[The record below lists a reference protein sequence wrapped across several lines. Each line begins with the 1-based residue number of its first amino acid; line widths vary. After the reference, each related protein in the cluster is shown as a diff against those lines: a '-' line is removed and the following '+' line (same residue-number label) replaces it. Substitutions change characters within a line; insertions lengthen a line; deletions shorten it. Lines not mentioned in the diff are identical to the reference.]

1 MSPPLGRLELD
12 SPPTHPCSYPRLAW
26 FLVLAPSVF
35 HVGVEEQV
43 FVQAGDAP
51 VSVTCYLEQ
60 EVKRV
65 RMSKLE
71 HTSITQKGQ
80 IGKLG
85 LKVLEEKVAEL
96 TSANGEPPY
105 LNLVCDVGQ
114 RKRQVARV
122 LVSPH
127 RGYIFIQTDQP
138 MYNPTQMVQY
148 RIFLLDHAMRPT
160 SDIIFVHIIVSV
172 NHIRFFYGNAEGNTI
187 KKVPYQVKHGIFS
200 RSFHIP
206 DLSQYVLSHFL
217 SHCGFE
223 RPGVWKIK
231 AHYKGDEKSASV
243 REFKVQKFVFK
254 KLKPNLVFSVLP
266 SFGVSILPESG
277 HLLVNARHFS
287 FSVEASYSY
296 GKTINGGFHCRF
308 GVRTGSDDITFIK
321 GLEKTGPV
329 QDGKADVS
337 LSLSD
342 VGQKLQNTTLQRLAG
357 NGARFYIGVTVTDKI
372 RELSTPGEYG
382 LLTLLRFDVLLACL
396 KCPRVP
402 AGGEIQDTEVFLPI
416 VSQPHLVDLS
426 RTRSYYIPQMPL
438 DVVVVVRTPNGL
450 PAKDVPV
457 KIDVSN
463 TVEKSFTKNTDDE
476 GIATHPYNLVQSPAD
491 ITLEVTVDGFKSTK
505 TIVPSTSSS
514 NSYLFISLNSKV
526 FSPGNTLNVAF
537 NVVNGN
543 PADKYIYYM
552 VVNKGVVIDSGSQ
565 KAEDLTRVDIPIKAE
580 MTPSFRLIG
589 YYYHSNGEIVADSV
603 WVDVKDS
610 CEGKIEVTEADPRN
624 YYSPGDFIKLNIDV
638 GTQSKVKV
646 ALLAVDKAIYALN
659 AQNKLT
665 PKQVFSSMQSYDL
678 GCSYGGGKDTAAV
691 FNDAGLAFI
700 SNSKTVKSQM
710 RKGLSCDSGFRRQR
724 RAIDL
729 QQEMTKKESEFR
741 DAALKRCCRH
751 GLTLI
756 PMQLS
761 CEERKKRIG
770 KTESQAC
777 VDAFLKCCQF
787 AMKLR
792 EKKRQEEIRSGHGRS
807 GQTVPDINNLSVL
820 GALVKSWYNGGL
832 CLPLAAAGAADLE
845 DFFDNEVQHIRQSF
859 PPSFE
864 FKEIDVKGRAE
875 HSIAAPDSITT
886 WELQAVSLSSLHGF
900 CVADPLD
907 IRVFKPVFIA
917 LRLPYSVKRNEQMA
931 IVVVIYNYGTE
942 QKKLTVV
949 MKPAEGLCS
958 PGSESSS
965 SSINIALGAR
975 SSEVVTFSAVPLK
988 EGEIPITIHL
998 YDSQFEM
1005 GVDAIQ
1011 KTLLVLTEGVQMRK
1025 EESHLINL
1033 DGRSDKIIAID
1044 AEFSN
1049 MTVPDSTTNLF
1060 IKVEE
1065 DAFSVASAMP
1075 LLSPSRVES
1084 LIRAPSGCAEQTMI
1098 KMSPTALSI
1107 RYLDHSNRWLELS
1120 AGTRDTALEY
1130 VQRAY
1135 DRLLTEFRKEDGSY
1149 GAWKTHPSSH
1159 WLTALVVKVLSLVAE
1174 CELVAN
1180 ADQPIVSEME
1190 IRRPVNYL
1198 ITKQNPDGSFSD
1210 PHPVIHR
1217 EMQGGIGGLEQEVS
1231 LTAFIT
1237 IALNRSLPHLDTETD
1252 AVKDSISRATKFL
1265 LSRVDQLERPYAMA
1279 ITAYCLSTCL
1289 PDKTLAL
1296 SAWSKLQRLA
1306 RREGECKV
1314 WRASE
1319 GTRLAGERTHYLV
1332 PPAVALTVETTAYA
1346 LLTALAHGHM
1356 EEAKAAACFLS
1367 SQENY
1372 EGGFKSTQ
1380 DTIVALEALSEYAI
1394 HKPESPFRMINV
1406 QFTRPGRPEMERL
1419 VLDKQG
1425 EKVEAELKRLVGGSI
1440 TAKISGKGE
1449 AKIKVVKAY
1458 YDLDPFTTCENLS
1471 INVTVTGKVEYTAH
1485 VTDTYNY
1492 YDYGKD
1498 EPSEREEEEE
1508 EEEDFPRSAIE
1519 WFDVRSRRRRDTQ
1532 QRSEDTLMY
1541 KVCVSHSLRQN
1552 LSGMAIADITLL
1564 SGFEPNTEDLDKLK
1578 DLADKYISHYEV
1590 SQGRVL
1596 LYFNEIVEGEICV
1609 MFEAVQKVPI
1619 GLVQPAPATFYD
1631 YYEPD
1636 RRCSVFYAAPRRS
1649 KLVSVL
1655 CSEDVC
1661 QCAERGCFKEKNMFE
1676 SQIKKSDRF
1685 RHACYS
1691 PVMDYGFEVKVMSVN
1706 EASSFHLYTANVT
1719 EVLKY
1724 SGKASVEDGDIK
1736 VFAKR
1741 KHCKG
1746 QLDVGKTYLIM
1757 GNDGTSTASKGST
1770 QYLLDSNTWVEQKP
1784 EVGKC
1789 RASNRSQSC
1798 KQYKE
1803 FLSEYQTNAD
1813 LLKPDLKKS
1822 RTADHTQVTPHC
1834 LCEHIHA
1841 LVRPSV
1847 RRGPSHTLPFHAA
1860 PVIEPQ
1866 QGDSSFTATPLP
1878 TQQGKAETGAV
1889 RKRKELRE
1897 RKERSANTQGGEVKW
1912 EGCPHR
1918 DRETE
1923 PVSSDLHRIRSGS
1936 GFWCPWPFGQV
1947 RTKPWLLK
1955 VWHHSHRERPSG
1967 GQAEGGPDEALY
1979 DGGPGEKYWTYIT
1992 PPPPHGRPQLPL
2004 LYGQRERDE
2013 SGGSTA
2019 QHVYLNEAESLL
2031 ITAAL
2036 NKAGLAVVFRV
2047 VFLLVSFFTLS
2058 FPTHS
2063 TADGGSLTLERPAG
2077 RSSRFCICFL
2087 IVSTSSDRDPSVAL
2101 ILVKWI
2107 FQ

>member
-1 MSPPLGRLELD
+1 MGSVLYLLL
-12 SPPTHPCSYPRLAW
+12 CSTFTAQLVSADR
-26 FLVLAPSVF
+26 FLVTAPSVF
-35 HVGVEEQV
+35 HVGVKEQV
-43 FVQAGDAP
+43 LVQVGDAP

-65 RMSKLE
+65 RMSE
-71 HTSITQKGQ
+71 VETIRITQKGQ
-80 IGKLG
+80 TGKLG
-85 LKVLEEKVAEL
+85 LEVPADKVAEL

-105 LNLVCDVGQ
+105 LNLVCDVGE
-114 RKRQVARV
+114 RKRQMARV

-138 MYNPTQMVQY
+138 IYNPTQRVQY
-148 RIFLLDHAMRPT
+148 RIFVLDHAMRPK
-160 SDIIFVHIIVSV
+160 SDMIFVHFIVSV
-172 NHIRFFYGNAEGNTI
+172 TSSTSTSSKEYESNAEGNTI
-187 KKVPYQVKHGIFS
+187 KKVQYKVKDGIFS
-200 RSFHIP
+200 KSFHIP
-206 DLSQYVLSHFL
+206 DLSQ
-217 SHCGFE
+217 
-223 RPGVWKIK
+223 PGVWKIK

-277 HLLVNARHFS
+277 YLLVKAEHFK
-287 FSVEASYSY
+287 FSVGASYSY
-296 GKTINGGFHCRF
+296 GKTISGGFHCRF

-321 GLEKTGPV
+321 GLEKTGPIRA
-329 QDGKADVS
+329 GKADVS
-337 LSLSD
+337 LSLTD
-342 VGQKLQNTTLQRLAG
+342 VQQKLQSTTLQRLAE

-372 RELSTPGEYG
+372 SKDPSFTAEHGERGTPGEYG
-382 LLTLLRFDVLLACL
+382 LLTLLLVSVLLACL

-402 AGGEIQDTEVFLPI
+402 AGGEVQETEVFLPI
-416 VSQPHLVDLS
+416 VSQPYLVDLS
-426 RTRSYYIPQMPL
+426 RTRSHYIPQMPL

-450 PAKDVPV
+450 PAKGVPV

-463 TVEKSFTKNTDDE
+463 TVEKSFIKNTDDE
-476 GIATHPYNLVQSPAD
+476 GIATHPFNLVQSPPT
-491 ITLEVTVDGFKSTK
+491 ITLEVTVGGVKSTK
-505 TIVPSTSSS
+505 TILPSTSSS
-514 NSYLFISLNSKV
+514 NSFLFISVNNKV

-543 PADKYIYYM
+543 RADKYIYYM
-552 VVNKGVVIDSGSQ
+552 VVNKGVVIDSGSHE
-565 KAEDLTRVDIPIKAE
+565 AEELSRVDIPIKAE

-589 YYYHSNGEIVADSV
+589 YYYHSSGEIVADSV

-610 CEGKIEVTEADPRN
+610 CEGKIEVKEADPRSH
-624 YYSPGDFIKLNIDV
+624 YGPGDFIKLSIDV

-691 FNDAGLAFI
+691 FNDAGLTFI
-700 SNSKTVKSQM
+700 SHSKTVKSQM

-729 QQEMTKKESEFR
+729 QKELTKKESEFQ
-741 DAALKRCCRH
+741 DAALQRCCRH

-756 PMQLS
+756 PMQLT
-761 CEERKKRIG
+761 CEERKKRIS

-777 VDAFLKCCQF
+777 VDTFLKCCQF

-792 EKKRQEEIRSGHGRS
+792 EKKRQEDIRSGHGR
-807 GQTVPDINNLSVL
+807 T
-820 GALVKSWYNGGL
+820 
-832 CLPLAAAGAADLE
+832 AGAADFE
-845 DFFDNEVQHIRQSF
+845 DFFDNEVQYIRQSF

-864 FKEIDVKGRAE
+864 FKEIDVKGKAQ

-886 WELQAVSLSSLHGF
+886 WEIQAVSLSSLHGF

-907 IRVFKPVFIA
+907 IRVFKSVFIA
-917 LRLPYSVKRNEQMA
+917 LRLPYSVKRNEQLA

-942 QKKLTVV
+942 DKELAVH
-949 MKPAEGLCS
+949 MKPADGLCS
-958 PGSESSS
+958 PGSQSSS
-965 SSINIALGAR
+965 SPINIVVAAR

-998 YDSQFEM
+998 YDQEFEM

-1033 DGRSDKIIAID
+1033 DGRSDKIILID

-1049 MTVPDSTTNLF
+1049 MTVPDSTTNVF
-1060 IKVEE
+1060 VRVEE
-1065 DAFSVASAMP
+1065 DVFSAAAAMP
-1075 LLSPSRVES
+1075 LLSPSKVES

-1130 VQRAY
+1130 VQKAY
-1135 DRLLTEFRKEDGSY
+1135 DRLLTEFRKDDGSY
-1149 GAWKTHPSSH
+1149 GAWRTRPSSH

-1180 ADQPIVSEME
+1180 ADQQIVSQLE
-1190 IRRPVNYL
+1190 IRHPVNYL
-1198 ITKQNPDGSFSD
+1198 IKKQNKDGSFSD

-1231 LTAFIT
+1231 LTAFVT
-1237 IALNRSLPHLDTETD
+1237 IALNRSLPFLDMETD
-1252 AVKDSISRATKFL
+1252 AVKESISRATAFL
-1265 LSRVDQLERPYAMA
+1265 LSRVDQLERPYAVA

-1296 SAWSKLQRLA
+1296 SAWGKLQNLA

-1314 WRASE
+1314 WRANE

-1346 LLTALAHGHM
+1346 LLTALAHGDT

-1406 QFTRPGRPEMERL
+1406 QFTSPGRSEMEKL

-1440 TAKISGKGE
+1440 TAKFSGKGE

-1458 YDLDPFTTCENLS
+1458 YDLDPFTNCENLS

-1485 VTDTYNY
+1485 VTETYDY

-1508 EEEDFPRSAIE
+1508 EGFPRSAIE

-1532 QRSEDTLMY
+1532 QRSEDTLLY

-1596 LYFNEIVEGEICV
+1596 LYFNEIVEGDVCV

-1636 RRCSVFYAAPRRS
+1636 RRCSVFYAAPQRS

-1661 QCAERGCFKEKNMFE
+1661 QCAERGCFKEKNTFE
-1676 SQIKKSDRF
+1676 SQIKKKDRF

-1691 PVMDYGFEVKVMSVN
+1691 PVMDYGFVVDLLSVN
-1706 EASSFHLYTANVT
+1706 EASSFQLYTANVT

-1724 SGKASVEDGDIK
+1724 SGKVSVEDGDIK

-1741 KHCKG
+1741 KHCKSE
-1746 QLDVGKTYLIM
+1746 LEIGKTYLIM
-1757 GNDGTSTASKGST
+1757 GNDGTSTASTGST

-1784 EVGKC
+1784 EVGQC
-1789 RASNRSQSC
+1789 RASNKGPYC
-1798 KQYKE
+1798 KQFRD
-1803 FLSEYQTNAD
+1803 FLSEYQTN
-1813 LLKPDLKKS
+1813 
-1822 RTADHTQVTPHC
+1822 
-1834 LCEHIHA
+1834 
-1841 LVRPSV
+1841 
-1847 RRGPSHTLPFHAA
+1847 
-1860 PVIEPQ
+1860 
-1866 QGDSSFTATPLP
+1866 
-1878 TQQGKAETGAV
+1878 
-1889 RKRKELRE
+1889 
-1897 RKERSANTQGGEVKW
+1897 
-1912 EGCPHR
+1912 GC
-1918 DRETE
+1918 
-1923 PVSSDLHRIRSGS
+1923 S
-1936 GFWCPWPFGQV
+1936 Q
-1947 RTKPWLLK
+1947 
-1955 VWHHSHRERPSG
+1955 
-1967 GQAEGGPDEALY
+1967 
-1979 DGGPGEKYWTYIT
+1979 
-1992 PPPPHGRPQLPL
+1992 
-2004 LYGQRERDE
+2004 
-2013 SGGSTA
+2013 
-2019 QHVYLNEAESLL
+2019 
-2031 ITAAL
+2031 
-2036 NKAGLAVVFRV
+2036 
-2047 VFLLVSFFTLS
+2047 
-2058 FPTHS
+2058 
-2063 TADGGSLTLERPAG
+2063 
-2077 RSSRFCICFL
+2077 
-2087 IVSTSSDRDPSVAL
+2087 
-2101 ILVKWI
+2101 
-2107 FQ
+2107 

>member
-1 MSPPLGRLELD
+1 MGSVLYLLL
-12 SPPTHPCSYPRLAW
+12 CSTFTAQLVSADR
-26 FLVLAPSVF
+26 FLVTAPSVF
-35 HVGVEEQV
+35 HVGVTEQV
-43 FVQAGDAP
+43 VVQVGDAP

-65 RMSKLE
+65 RMSELG
-71 HTSITQKGQ
+71 TISITQKGQ

-85 LKVLEEKVAEL
+85 LKVPVDKVAEL
-96 TSANGEPPY
+96 TSADGQPPY

-114 RKRQVARV
+114 RKRQAARV

-138 MYNPTQMVQY
+138 IYNPSQTVQY
-148 RIFLLDHAMRPT
+148 RIFVLDHAMRPT
-160 SDIIFVHIIVSV
+160 SDMIFVHII
-172 NHIRFFYGNAEGNTI
+172 NAEGNTI
-187 KKVPYQVKHGIFS
+187 KKVQYKVTHGIFS
-200 RSFHIP
+200 KRFHIP
-206 DLSQYVLSHFL
+206 DLSQ
-217 SHCGFE
+217 
-223 RPGVWKIK
+223 PGVWKIK

-243 REFKVQKFVFK
+243 REFKVQKFV
-254 KLKPNLVFSVLP
+254 LP

-277 HLLVNARHFS
+277 YLLVTAGHFK
-287 FSVEASYSY
+287 FSVGASYSY
-296 GKTINGGFHCRF
+296 GKTISGGFHCRF
-308 GVRTGSDDITFIK
+308 GVRTGSDDIKFIK

-329 QDGKADVS
+329 TGKADVS

-342 VGQKLQNTTLQRLAG
+342 VQQKLQSTTLQHLAEG
-357 NGARFYIGVTVTDKI
+357 GAQFYIGVTVTDKI
-372 RELSTPGEYG
+372 SGE
-382 LLTLLRFDVLLACL
+382 VQ
-396 KCPRVP
+396 
-402 AGGEIQDTEVFLPI
+402 ETEVFLPI
-416 VSQPHLVDLS
+416 VSQPYLVDLS
-426 RTRSYYIPQMPL
+426 RTRSHYIPQMPL
-438 DVVVVVRTPNGL
+438 DVVVVVRTPNGS
-450 PAKDVPV
+450 PAKGVPV

-463 TVEKSFTKNTDDE
+463 TVEKSFIKNTDDE
-476 GIATHPYNLVQSPAD
+476 GIVTHPCNLVQSPPD
-491 ITLEVTVDGFKSTK
+491 ITLEVTVDGVKSTK
-505 TIVPSTSSS
+505 TILPSTSSS
-514 NSYLFISLNSKV
+514 NSFLYISVNNKV
-526 FSPGNTLNVAF
+526 FSPGNTLNAAF
-537 NVVNGN
+537 NIVNGN
-543 PADKYIYYM
+543 RADKYIYYM
-552 VVNKGVVIDSGSQ
+552 VRQ
-565 KAEDLTRVDIPIKAE
+565 TRFKVDIQIKAE

-589 YYYHSNGEIVADSV
+589 YYYHSSGEVVADSV

-610 CEGKIEVTEADPRN
+610 CEGKIEVKEADPRSH
-624 YYSPGDFIKLNIDV
+624 YSPGDVIKLNVDV
-638 GTQSKVKV
+638 GIQSKVKV

-659 AQNKLT
+659 TQNKLT

-678 GCSYGGGKDTAAV
+678 GCSYGGGKDTTAV
-691 FNDAGLAFI
+691 FNDAGLTFI
-700 SNSKTVKSQM
+700 SHSKTVKSQM

-729 QQEMTKKESEFR
+729 QKEMTKKESEFE
-741 DAALKRCCRH
+741 DAALQRCCRH

-756 PMQLS
+756 PMQLT

-787 AMKLR
+787 AMMLR
-792 EKKRQEEIRSGHGRS
+792 EKKRQEDKRSGHGR
-807 GQTVPDINNLSVL
+807 T
-820 GALVKSWYNGGL
+820 
-832 CLPLAAAGAADLE
+832 AGAADFE
-845 DFFDNEVQHIRQSF
+845 DFFDIEMQRIRQNF

-864 FKEIDVKGRAE
+864 FKEITVNGKNTGR
-875 HSIAAPDSITT
+875 
-886 WELQAVSLSSLHGF
+886 QGFSSKGF

-907 IRVFKPVFIA
+907 IRVFKAVFIA
-917 LRLPYSVKRNEQMA
+917 LRLPYSVKRNEQLA

-942 QKKLTVV
+942 DKELVV
-949 MKPAEGLCS
+949 QMKPTDGLCS

-965 SSINIALGAR
+965 SSINIVVGAK

-988 EGEIPITIHL
+988 EGEIPITVHL
-998 YDSQFEM
+998 YDQEFDM

-1011 KTLLVLTEGVQMRK
+1011 KTLLVLVRR
-1025 EESHLINL
+1025 
-1033 DGRSDKIIAID
+1033 GRSDKIILID

-1049 MTVPDSTTNLF
+1049 MTVPGSTTNMF
-1060 IKVEE
+1060 VKVEE
-1065 DAFSVASAMP
+1065 DVFSTAAAMP
-1075 LLSPSRVES
+1075 LLSPSKVES

-1107 RYLDHSNRWLELS
+1107 RYLDNSNRWLELS

-1135 DRLLTEFRKEDGSY
+1135 DRLLTEFRKDDGSY
-1149 GAWKTHPSSH
+1149 GAWRSRPSSH

-1180 ADQPIVSEME
+1180 GDQQIVSQLE

-1198 ITKQNPDGSFSD
+1198 INNQNKDGSFSD

-1237 IALNRSLPHLDTETD
+1237 IALKRSLPFLDMETD
-1252 AVKDSISRATKFL
+1252 KASITRATAFL
-1265 LSRVDQLERPYAMA
+1265 LSRVDQLERPYAVA

-1289 PDKTLAL
+1289 PEKTLAL
-1296 SAWSKLQRLA
+1296 SAWSKLQSLA

-1314 WRASE
+1314 WRANE
-1319 GTRLAGERTHYLV
+1319 GMRLAGEQTRYLV

-1346 LLTALAHGHM
+1346 LLTALAHGDT

-1380 DTIVALEALSEYAI
+1380 DTIMALEALSEYAI
-1394 HKPESPFRMINV
+1394 QRPESPFRVINV
-1406 QFTRPGRPEMERL
+1406 QFTSPGRSVMEKL

-1425 EKVEAELKRLVGGSI
+1425 EKVEAELTRLVGGSI
-1440 TAKISGKGE
+1440 TAKFSGKGE

-1458 YDLDPFTTCENLS
+1458 YDLDPFVNCEDLS

-1485 VTDTYNY
+1485 VTETYDY

-1498 EPSEREEEEE
+1498 EPSEREE

-1532 QRSEDTLMY
+1532 QRSEDTLLY

-1596 LYFNEIVEGEICV
+1596 LYFNEIVEGDVCV

-1661 QCAERGCFKEKNMFE
+1661 QCAERGCFKEKNTFE
-1676 SQIKKSDRF
+1676 SQITKKDRF

-1691 PVMDYGFEVKVMSVN
+1691 PVMDYGVYYSPHPPVHSGGG
-1706 EASSFHLYTANVT
+1706 STQTLY
-1719 EVLKY
+1719 L
-1724 SGKASVEDGDIK
+1724 SGKFSVEDGDIK

-1741 KHCKG
+1741 KHCKSE
-1746 QLDVGKTYLIM
+1746 LEIGKTYLIM
-1757 GNDGTSTASKGST
+1757 GNDGTSTASKGLT
-1770 QYLLDSNTWVEQKP
+1770 HYLLDSNTWVEQKP

-1789 RASNRSQSC
+1789 RASNKGPYCRQFRD
-1798 KQYKE
+1798 
-1803 FLSEYQTNAD
+1803 FLSEYQTN
-1813 LLKPDLKKS
+1813 
-1822 RTADHTQVTPHC
+1822 
-1834 LCEHIHA
+1834 
-1841 LVRPSV
+1841 
-1847 RRGPSHTLPFHAA
+1847 
-1860 PVIEPQ
+1860 
-1866 QGDSSFTATPLP
+1866 
-1878 TQQGKAETGAV
+1878 
-1889 RKRKELRE
+1889 
-1897 RKERSANTQGGEVKW
+1897 
-1912 EGCPHR
+1912 GC
-1918 DRETE
+1918 
-1923 PVSSDLHRIRSGS
+1923 
-1936 GFWCPWPFGQV
+1936 
-1947 RTKPWLLK
+1947 
-1955 VWHHSHRERPSG
+1955 
-1967 GQAEGGPDEALY
+1967 
-1979 DGGPGEKYWTYIT
+1979 
-1992 PPPPHGRPQLPL
+1992 
-2004 LYGQRERDE
+2004 
-2013 SGGSTA
+2013 
-2019 QHVYLNEAESLL
+2019 SL
-2031 ITAAL
+2031 
-2036 NKAGLAVVFRV
+2036 
-2047 VFLLVSFFTLS
+2047 
-2058 FPTHS
+2058 
-2063 TADGGSLTLERPAG
+2063 
-2077 RSSRFCICFL
+2077 
-2087 IVSTSSDRDPSVAL
+2087 
-2101 ILVKWI
+2101 
-2107 FQ
+2107 